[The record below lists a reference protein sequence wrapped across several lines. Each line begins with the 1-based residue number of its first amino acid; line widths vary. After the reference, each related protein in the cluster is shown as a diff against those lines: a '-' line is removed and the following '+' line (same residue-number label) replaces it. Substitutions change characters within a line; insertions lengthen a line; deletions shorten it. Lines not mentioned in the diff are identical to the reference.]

1 MKTVTA
7 DVVVDLQFGDCG
19 KGKVVHHL
27 AKNGNYTHVVRY
39 NGGSNAGHTIY
50 HEGKKYVTHLVPAGV
65 FHGIMSVIGGGCVV
79 DADKLLHEIELLDEA
94 GFRASDLVRV
104 SKNAHVTTKEHVA
117 EETGETKI
125 GTTRTGN
132 GPAYRDKHAR
142 VGIRAE
148 DVSSLSK
155 FLIDPYECFWDN
167 RHELGSHVLMEG
179 AQGFGLDVDWGDYP
193 FVSSSN
199 CTVAAAV
206 NAGVPPQNIAE
217 VIGVA
222 KPYVTYVGS
231 KAFAGDHPDLTEIQR
246 VGQEFG
252 ATTGR
257 PRQCNWLH
265 LPELVK
271 AANINGVTK
280 LVMNKLDVLEDVG
293 AYRAFIKDGGEV
305 QEFVDLPSFTKFVEN
320 HLYESCEQLEEVV
333 WSSSP
338 EKI

>member
-1 MKTVTA
+1 MKSVSA

-27 AKNGNYTHVVRY
+27 AANGDYTHVMRF

-50 HEGKKYVTHLVPAGV
+50 HNGKKFVTHLVPAGV
-65 FHGIMSVIGGGCVV
+65 FHGIKSIVGGGCVV
-79 DADKLLHEIELLDEA
+79 NIGKLMKEINELELA
-94 GFRASDLVRV
+94 GLPAVDLVRV
-104 SKNAHVTTKEHVA
+104 ANNAHVTTDSHI
-117 EETGETKI
+117 EEEAGELKI

-142 VGIRAE
+142 TGKRVENEIP
-148 DVSSLSK
+148 LSK
-155 FLIDPYECFWDN
+155 MTVDPYLTLWQGEG
-167 RHELGSHVLMEG
+167 RSHVLMEG

-193 FVSSSN
+193 YVSSSN

-206 NAGVPPQNIAE
+206 NAGVPPQNIKR

-231 KAFAGDHPDLTEIQR
+231 KKFAGKHPDLLKIQE

-257 PRQCNWLH
+257 PRQCNWLN
-265 LPELVK
+265 LPDLAK
-271 AANINGVTK
+271 AANINGVTW
-280 LVMNKLDVLEDVG
+280 LIFNKTDVFKEVGNFKVTTSNDGAESTFTNIEDFKQAVEKYMYNACSALERV
-293 AYRAFIKDGGEV
+293 
-305 QEFVDLPSFTKFVEN
+305 T
-320 HLYESCEQLEEVV
+320 
-333 WSSSP
+333 WSMSP
-338 EKI
+338 HEI

>member
-1 MKTVTA
+1 MKTVSA

-27 AKNGNYTHVVRY
+27 AANGDYTHVMRF

-50 HEGKKYVTHLVPAGV
+50 HEGKKFITHLVPAGV
-65 FHGIMSVIGGGCVV
+65 FHGIKSIVGGACVV
-79 DADKLLHEIELLDEA
+79 NINKLTREIEELEAAGIPAIDLIRIARSAHIATNDHIEEEA
-94 GFRASDLVRV
+94 GEL
-104 SKNAHVTTKEHVA
+104 
-117 EETGETKI
+117 KI

-142 VGIRAE
+142 TGKRAE
-148 DVSSLSK
+148 AEDLLKHLTV
-155 FLIDPYECFWDN
+155 DPYLALWGGEG
-167 RHELGSHVLMEG
+167 RSHVLMEG

-193 FVSSSN
+193 YVSSSS

-206 NAGVPPQNIAE
+206 NAGVPPRNIKR

-231 KAFAGDHPDLTEIQR
+231 KKFAGDHPDLSQIQK

-257 PRQCNWLH
+257 PRQCNWLN
-265 LPELVK
+265 LPELSK
-271 AANINGVTK
+271 ATNINGVSW
-280 LVMNKLDVLEDVG
+280 LIFNKTDVFEKVG
-293 AYRAFIKDGGEV
+293 NFRAVISQDGAIR
-305 QEFVDLPSFTKFVEN
+305 S
-320 HLYESCEQLEEVV
+320 YESIESFKEGVEGLMFKSCPSLEKVT
-333 WSSSP
+333 WSTSP
-338 EKI
+338 HKI